1 MKRAK
6 VSHGIRLAGAVGRI
20 RQKPFGRC
28 STLQPLST
36 LTMST
41 DATKIRKK
49 IAKLNK
55 HLDELE
61 SQLEPLLSQSLA
73 ETLVRLDTIQQAKI
87 QVVIPY
93 VVYDLVFVYL
103 KARGIDPMTHPVV
116 RELDRV
122 RVYFDKIKSA
132 EESVQKRKSG
142 LDKEAAERFIK
153 HAIAHAT
160 SAKSAEN
167 EREDGSMDAVA
178 TPTPGPST
186 SALERVPPK
195 ITSKM
200 LERAEYERNL
210 KELGD
215 EEEDELEVF
224 GETLAEDYPMGDAP
238 DELELES
245 TMGTVPDEKGK
256 HKMREEPN
264 QADQVSTRRRHKR
277 PRIDLSTG
285 YEGISSTPEPW
296 GSREISETASQEAP
310 TVDQSQGST
319 PASSIREEV
328 LKSSKKKSK
337 RKERKSRQ

>member
-1 MKRAK
+1 
-6 VSHGIRLAGAVGRI
+6 
-20 RQKPFGRC
+20 
-28 STLQPLST
+28 
-36 LTMST
+36 MST

-61 SQLEPLLSQSLA
+61 SQLEPLFSQPLA

-103 KARGIDPMTHPVV
+103 KSRGIDPMTHPVV

-132 EESVQKRKSG
+132 EESGQNRKPG

-153 HAIAHAT
+153 HAIAQVT
-160 SAKSAEN
+160 NAKSAEN
-167 EREDGSMDAVA
+167 EREDESMDAVA
-178 TPTPGPST
+178 PPTPGPST
-186 SALERVPPK
+186 SVLTRVPLK

-215 EEEDELEVF
+215 EEEDELQVF
-224 GETLAEDYPMGDAP
+224 GETLAEDYPMGDTP
-238 DELELES
+238 DGLELES
-245 TMGTVPDEKGK
+245 PMGTVPVEKGK
-256 HKMREEPN
+256 TNMREEPN
-264 QADQVSTRRRHKR
+264 QADQVSTRRRNKR
-277 PRIDLSTG
+277 PRIDSSAG
-285 YEGISSTPEPW
+285 YEGISSTPEPS
-296 GSREISETASQEAP
+296 GSREISEAAP
-310 TVDQSQGST
+310 QKVLTVNQSQGGTST
-319 PASSIREEV
+319 SSIREEAQSS
-328 LKSSKKKSK
+328 KSSKKKSR
-337 RKERKSRQ
+337 RKEKR